1 MVELLKCKKSVTK
14 LKKIVITYKT
24 KSVFVVTACRQTSQ
38 VVPKF
43 HVILELQP
51 LISVMAY

>member
-1 MVELLKCKKSVTK
+1 MKK
-14 LKKIVITYKT
+14 KKVITYKT